1 MKKILDCFS
10 FHKSQID
17 YIERYFILPKIIKKE
32 KNENNNLEEAIFI
45 VMQKL
50 FIHDVT
56 RIPAILQRYKHMVI
70 LSSYIAFGS
79 IKRSNAIH
87 IFLHIFKPILVKMV
101 VTQAFDVF

>member
-50 FIHDVT
+50 FILTSLEFPQFCSDT
-56 RIPAILQRYKHMVI
+56 NIW
-70 LSSYIAFGS
+70 
-79 IKRSNAIH
+79 
-87 IFLHIFKPILVKMV
+87 
-101 VTQAFDVF
+101 